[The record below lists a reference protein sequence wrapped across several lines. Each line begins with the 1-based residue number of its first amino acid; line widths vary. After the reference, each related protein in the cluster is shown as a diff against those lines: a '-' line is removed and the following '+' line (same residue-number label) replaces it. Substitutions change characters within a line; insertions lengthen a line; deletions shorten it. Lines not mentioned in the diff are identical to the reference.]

1 MGQVCVLVR
10 LGKLCL
16 SESKETAVLLL
27 YSTSGTG
34 VSASPVVHSPGD
46 DKDRESRKQTDN
58 EKQVERE
65 RERER
70 ESAGKRLE

>member
-16 SESKETAVLLL
+16 SEFKETAVLLL

-46 DKDRESRKQTDN
+46 DKDRESERGMK
-58 EKQVERE
+58 RE
-65 RERER
+65 R
-70 ESAGKRLE
+70 